1 MRKMMQIGI
10 IDLQEGEF
18 EAMSPYPVRKRTWK
32 MLLILSPLILA
43 AGAMAF
49 VALKPSKKGL
59 QQHFVSPKYGVAA
72 TLDGKRLFPA
82 DNPWNRDISKD
93 PKDPLS
99 NVLIASIGAEKPLHP
114 DFGTTYE
121 KRPIGIPYIVIDG
134 DQSKKRFPTEFEY
147 KDESD
152 PGPYPVPLDAPI
164 EGGAKGEGDRH
175 VLVIDKEHWILYE
188 LFSATPTDK
197 GWKAGSGAIFDLNSN
212 KLRPAGWT
220 SADAAGLP
228 IFPGLVRYDEVC
240 EHKEINHAL
249 RFTVQKS
256 RRAYVPPATHYASK
270 RTNASYPP
278 MGMRVRLK
286 ASVDISSFPAN
297 DQVILRALKKYGMIM
312 ADNGSDWF
320 LSGSHD
326 MRWNDEELGALKK
339 IKGNDFEVVKME
351 GIVVGE

>member
-1 MRKMMQIGI
+1 MI
-10 IDLQEGEF
+10 
-18 EAMSPYPVRKRTWK
+18 PCPVRKRTLK
-32 MLLILSPLILA
+32 LFLILSPLLLA
-43 AGAMAF
+43 AGTMAF
-49 VALKPSKKGL
+49 VALKPSKKAR
-59 QQHFVSPKYGVAA
+59 QQHFVSPKYGVGA
-72 TLDGKRLFPA
+72 TLEGKRVFPA

-99 NVLIASIGAEKPLHP
+99 NALIASIGADKPLHP

-121 KRPIGIPYIVIDG
+121 KRPIGIPYLVIDG
-134 DQSKKRFPTEFEY
+134 EQSKKRFPADFEY

-164 EGGAKGEGDRH
+164 EGGPKGEGDRH
-175 VLVIDKEHWILYE
+175 VLVIDKEHWKLYE
-188 LFSATPTDK
+188 LFSATPSGK
-197 GWKAGSGAIFDLNSN
+197 SWKAGSGAIFDLNSN

-240 EHKEINHAL
+240 ERKEINHAL

-270 RTNASYPP
+270 STDASYSP

-286 ASVDISSFPAN
+286 ASVDISGFPAN
-297 DQVILRALKKYGMIM
+297 DQVILLALKKYGMIM

-326 MRWNDEELGALKK
+326 MRWNDDELGALKK
-339 IKGNDFEVVKME
+339 IKGKDFEVVKME